1 MKQDKDKGK
10 QLIRNSTTEFLIFT
24 GQAGEQS
31 IEARYEDE
39 TVWLTQQLMAELFQ
53 SSKQNISHHIKSI
66 YEEGELQPEATVKKY
81 LTVRQEGKRQVKRE
95 LEYYNLDMIIS
106 VGYRVNSV
114 RATQFRQ
121 WATQVL
127 REFAIKGYV
136 LDKKRMENGAF
147 LGEDYFER
155 LLEEIREIRL
165 SERRFYQKITDIY
178 ATSVDYNKDAPTTKA
193 FFAKVQNKLHFAI
206 HGNTAAELIMQ
217 RADSTKANMGLTSW
231 EKAPGGKIV
240 KPDVFVAKN
249 YLSKDELASLGRIVN
264 AYLDLAEERAKR
276 KIPMTMED
284 WARRLDMF
292 LEFDDREILQDS
304 GKVTA
309 KLAKTHAGDEFEK
322 YRIVQDRLFESDF
335 DRVIK
340 QLEEKDEEDE

>member
-1 MKQDKDKGK
+1 MKRDNEKGK
-10 QLIRNSTTEFLIFT
+10 QLIRNSTAEFLIFT

-31 IEARYEDE
+31 IEARYEHD
-39 TVWLTQQLMAELFQ
+39 TIWLTQQLMAELFQ
-53 SSKQNISHHIKSI
+53 TSKQNISHHIKSV
-66 YEEGELQPEATVKKY
+66 YEEGELQQEATVKKY
-81 LTVRQEGKRQVKRE
+81 LTVRQEGRRQVKRD

-121 WATQVL
+121 WATLVL

-136 LDKKRMENGAF
+136 LDKKRMENGTF

-155 LLEEIREIRL
+155 LLEEIQEIRL

-178 ATSVDYNKDAPTTKA
+178 AISVDYNKDAPTTKV

-206 HGNTAAELIMQ
+206 HGNTAPELIMQ
-217 RADSTKANMGLTSW
+217 RADSKKNRMGLTTW
-231 EKAPGGKIV
+231 EKAPDGKIL
-240 KPDVFVAKN
+240 KTDVSIAKN
-249 YLSKDELASLGRIVN
+249 YLSKTELESLGRIVN
-264 AYLDLAEERAKR
+264 AYLDLAEDRAKR

-284 WARRLDMF
+284 WAKHLDLF
-292 LEFDDREILQDS
+292 LEFDDRQVLQDS
-304 GKVTA
+304 GKVTTQ
-309 KLAKTHAGDEFEK
+309 LAKAYAESEFEK

-335 DRVIK
+335 DREIK
-340 QLEEKDEEDE
+340 ILEQEIDKK

>member
-1 MKQDKDKGK
+1 MKKNKDKSK
-10 QLIRNSTTEFLIFT
+10 QLIRNSTAEFLIFT

-31 IEARYEDE
+31 IEVRYEGE
-39 TVWLTQQLMAELFQ
+39 TIWLSQKLMAQLFDVRVNTINYHL
-53 SSKQNISHHIKSI
+53 KEV
-66 YEEGELQPEATVKKY
+66 YESEEIQPEATIRKFRIVQK
-81 LTVRQEGKRQVKRE
+81 EGKRDVSRQVDF
-95 LEYYNLDMIIS
+95 YNLDAIIS
-106 VGYRVNSV
+106 VGYRVNSI

-127 REFAIKGYV
+127 RECAIKGFV
-136 LDKKRMENGAF
+136 LDKKRLENGAF

-178 ATSVDYNKDAPTTKA
+178 ATSIDYNMDAPTTKT

-206 HGNTAAELIMQ
+206 HGSTAAELIMRQ
-217 RADSTKANMGLTSW
+217 ADSDEANMGLTTW
-231 EKAPGGKIV
+231 EKAPERKIV
-240 KPDVFVAKN
+240 KSDVSIAKN
-249 YLSKDELASLGRIVN
+249 YLSKDELESLGRIVN
-264 AYLDLAEERAKR
+264 AYLDLAEERARR

-284 WARRLDMF
+284 WAKRLDMF
-292 LEFDDREILQDS
+292 LEFDEREILQDA

-309 KLAKTHAGDEFEK
+309 KLAKDHAESEFEK

-335 DRVIK
+335 DKVIK
-340 QLEEKDEEDE
+340 QLEQKNNEEK